1 MGAHN
6 SMMGMMDDLANLWVT
21 PKSWWVSTSWL
32 VDGTVEV
39 DVSPSTHPLPY
50 FLIWVGK
57 GRSWSS
63 KSLIFFGAVDVPYSY
78 DMCIIVHILL
88 MCIPRMM
95 CIFLYTSPDERSTVI
110 LNGLRSLI
118 SINFLSI
125 RCLLRVFSD
134 DVHRTLRVAD
144 SKSQESQL
152 CSLPRSLP
160 SSNRFSTFPRRDLSR
175 CRHVWFSF
183 VLSFLVISSD
193 VREYAQRSLT
203 TSPLGHE

>member
-1 MGAHN
+1 MVGVHQLARWRHGWGRRQPIN
-6 SMMGMMDDLANLWVT
+6 S
-21 PKSWWVSTSWL
+21 
-32 VDGTVEV
+32 
-39 DVSPSTHPLPY
+39 SPPL
-50 FLIWVGK
+50 FSHLGRQGKELIK
-57 GRSWSS
+57 Q
-63 KSLIFFGAVDVPYSY
+63 IFDFFGAVDVPYSY

-95 CIFLYTSPDERSTVI
+95 CIFLYTSPDVRSTVI

-160 SSNRFSTFPRRDLSR
+160 SSKRFSTFPRRDLSR

-203 TSPLGHE
+203 TSPLGQE